1 MPQANVKHWR
11 RLDNAAKLFPAASSK
26 RDTRVFRFYCELKED
41 IQQEIL
47 QKAVDRTLEKYP
59 IFLSVLRKG
68 LFWHYLEQSN
78 KRPVVR
84 EEYKEPCSSLYI
96 RDKRDL
102 LFEVTYYKKRINFEV
117 FHVLTDGTGASEFV
131 RELVKNYLYLAH
143 HEDGLEDVV
152 LSEYSESLSDQE
164 ADGFERYY
172 SRQADRKKEK
182 KPAAHQLRGNRREL
196 GSLQTTEAE
205 IPVEELKRQAKT
217 YGVSM
222 TVFLTAVY
230 LCAIH
235 RTMTRRQESKPV
247 VLMVPVN
254 LRNFFPTNTMLNF
267 FNWIEPGYHFQGI
280 LLACVVIG
288 GGIYFV
294 RQNLS
299 GGKNTTQ
306 KVGDTITITPQKLDK
321 TQLKALIDN
330 TESINTETYTDESV
344 NELKAAVEK
353 GNTLLR
359 GVPGQDAIEETYME
373 IVNAIQ
379 GLTKKGAVGK

>member
-205 IPVEELKRQAKT
+205 IPVEELRHQAKT

-235 RTMTRRQESKPV
+235 RTMTRRQEQLHTLVAEEGGALLSTVTLIITESLTHGQRPFALVEYV
-247 VLMVPVN
+247 VTDQNHRGQGLAFS
-254 LRNFFPTNTMLNF
+254 LLGLAKQIAREAGCYKIMLVTGHS
-267 FNWIEPGYHFQGI
+267 EPGVHRLYKKAGYH
-280 LLACVVIG
+280 
-288 GGIYFV
+288 
-294 RQNLS
+294 S
-299 GGKNTTQ
+299 EGKTAYSQ
-306 KVGDTITITPQKLDK
+306 YLD
-321 TQLKALIDN
+321 
-330 TESINTETYTDESV
+330 
-344 NELKAAVEK
+344 
-353 GNTLLR
+353 
-359 GVPGQDAIEETYME
+359 
-373 IVNAIQ
+373 
-379 GLTKKGAVGK
+379 

>member
-1 MPQANVKHWR
+1 MSQTNVKHWR

-152 LSEYSESLSDQE
+152 LSEYSESLFDQE

-172 SRQADRKKEK
+172 SHQADRKKC
-182 KPAAHQLRGNRREL
+182 KPIFHTKYFHSDQNRSQQSIGCTSKHRRVSKCRAGHRWQSCHTSHHKTKGYSMVEI
-196 GSLQTTEAE
+196 GSSFSLMIFQVLT
-205 IPVEELKRQAKT
+205 
-217 YGVSM
+217 
-222 TVFLTAVY
+222 FLWD
-230 LCAIH
+230 I
-235 RTMTRRQESKPV
+235 
-247 VLMVPVN
+247 
-254 LRNFFPTNTMLNF
+254 
-267 FNWIEPGYHFQGI
+267 
-280 LLACVVIG
+280 
-288 GGIYFV
+288 
-294 RQNLS
+294 
-299 GGKNTTQ
+299 
-306 KVGDTITITPQKLDK
+306 
-321 TQLKALIDN
+321 
-330 TESINTETYTDESV
+330 
-344 NELKAAVEK
+344 
-353 GNTLLR
+353 
-359 GVPGQDAIEETYME
+359 
-373 IVNAIQ
+373 
-379 GLTKKGAVGK
+379 